1 MIDEETYPETLYR
14 FEIGGICAEYPN
26 CHHQEMNKTGT
37 LQQLGEMLKDTRG
50 VLLENYCL
58 FCTVFANSEAE
69 VTKELILEE
78 LRIKLKCD
86 EAHLDFF
93 DSLLHSFHIIS
104 KRENLIGGVSR
115 KSLSCVMA
123 GGELLENV
131 SSWQKDHQEEEAW
144 REEGQN
150 SAD

>member
-1 MIDEETYPETLYR
+1 MVEEETYPDTLYR
-14 FEIGGICAEYPN
+14 FEIGGICADYPK
-26 CHHQEMNKTGT
+26 CRHQEMNKAGE

-58 FCTVFANSEAE
+58 FCTVFANSEEE

-86 EAHLDFF
+86 DAHIDFF

-104 KRENLIGGVSR
+104 KRENLLGGVSR
-115 KSLSCVMA
+115 KSLSCVMV

-131 SSWQKDHQEEEAW
+131 ASWQKDYQAEEEEASS
-144 REEGQN
+144 EAEQN
-150 SAD
+150 

>member
-1 MIDEETYPETLYR
+1 MINEETYPETLYR

-131 SSWQKDHQEEEAW
+131 SSWQKDYQEEEAW

>member
-78 LRIKLKCD
+78 LRIMLKCD

-131 SSWQKDHQEEEAW
+131 SSWQKDYQEEEAW

>member
-1 MIDEETYPETLYR
+1 MIDEATYPETLYR

-131 SSWQKDHQEEEAW
+131 SSWQKDYQEEEAW